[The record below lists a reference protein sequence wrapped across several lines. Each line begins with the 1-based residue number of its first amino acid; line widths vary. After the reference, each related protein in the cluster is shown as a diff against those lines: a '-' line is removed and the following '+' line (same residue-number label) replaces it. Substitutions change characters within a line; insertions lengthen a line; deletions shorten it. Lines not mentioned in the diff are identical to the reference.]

1 MTIFLLLFFCFGLVV
16 LASYWLSWRLKR
28 INALRSHSIV
38 AVAGVEARYPE
49 LPLKPYGI
57 ASRLN
62 SSSGRVQVLFP
73 KLTSEGDVEYLFSWH
88 YVRDVTPIDTE
99 DTNLYTDSTVHTA
112 CEVLPV
118 IRDHL
123 EFEQDALHLNEQ
135 RHRLTRLA
143 DLVATSSFYADR
155 LDVYE
160 RALDE
165 IDTALL
171 KARDLH
177 KLYVRLVREALIG
190 VQIAGYDP
198 SNIRSDR
205 LTFESEH
212 RRLREEYLYL
222 KDLTAAYTDLEL
234 QSPSN
239 PSSEVASDEAPPPS
253 EQETPE

>member
-1 MTIFLLLFFCFGLVV
+1 MSIFLLLLACFGLVV

-38 AVAGVEARYPE
+38 CVGGVETRYPE
-49 LPLKPYGI
+49 LPLKKYGI
-57 ASRLN
+57 ASRMN
-62 SSSGRVQVLFP
+62 ASSGRVQVLFP
-73 KLTSEGDVEYLFSWH
+73 KLTPEGDVEYLFSWH

-99 DTNLYTDSTVHTA
+99 DSTLYADSTAHTA

-123 EFEQDALHLNEQ
+123 DFEQDALHLNDQ

-160 RALDE
+160 RALVE

-212 RRLREEYLYL
+212 QRLREEYLYL

-234 QSPSN
+234 ESHTS
-239 PSSEVASDEAPPPS
+239 APPDGAEDAPS
-253 EQETPE
+253 PTTEPESFG